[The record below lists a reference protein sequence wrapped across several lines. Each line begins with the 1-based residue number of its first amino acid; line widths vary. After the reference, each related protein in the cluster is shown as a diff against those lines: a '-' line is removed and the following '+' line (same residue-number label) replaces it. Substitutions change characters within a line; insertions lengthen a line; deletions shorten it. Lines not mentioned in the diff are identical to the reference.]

1 MKKYLAAFL
10 IAIMAVSILGAAG
23 VLTTQTA
30 AGKLPG
36 PTPWDPINPTPTNPP
51 SWGSTVNVKLQVS
64 PTMTALNPAKEQIIL
79 VTILYGKKTFNPF
92 MGPLGTVKFGR
103 TGTEAAP
110 IAQYTADVNHDGM
123 KDLTLAF
130 RAKDLG
136 LRPYDFCAKL
146 TGTIQHPPCT
156 GPNCPAVVYP
166 PIYIKAT
173 ALVWVV

>member
-103 TGTEAAP
+103 TGTEAAQ
-110 IAQYTADVNHDGM
+110 IG
-123 KDLTLAF
+123 
-130 RAKDLG
+130 RA
-136 LRPYDFCAKL
+136 
-146 TGTIQHPPCT
+146 H
-156 GPNCPAVVYP
+156 V
-166 PIYIKAT
+166 
-173 ALVWVV
+173 